1 MQVITSSTDVF
12 RTGPKCH
19 VIHWTQYFQFI
30 SRSQRMPK
38 RPVKLLRRNNE
49 PKTWA
54 CMETGLPQTESLRVR
69 FFRFHCAS
77 ETTST
82 SWDWD
87 HPLPSSNQ
95 DVHTGVSAKLT
106 VPEYSKSIL
115 KCFKLERMHSFLWL
129 SARSALRNKMYKL
142 WSQIFD
148 SIIEVQHDTAAQL
161 INRKSFRKCHH
172 HQYN

>member
-30 SRSQRMPK
+30 SSSQRMPK

-106 VPEYSKSIL
+106 VPEYSKAFWNVLSWRECI
-115 KCFKLERMHSFLWL
+115 HSYDCLH
-129 SARSALRNKMYKL
+129 
-142 WSQIFD
+142 
-148 SIIEVQHDTAAQL
+148 VQHWEIRCINCGLRYLILLLKYNMILQL
-161 INRKSFRKCHH
+161 SW
-172 HQYN
+172 